1 MLRIPFLFNPVGWV
15 LLGGAG
21 YLLYKAGKKAGESEK
36 EEQNKPESSKKPVVT
51 KTPATA

>member
-21 YLLYKAGKKAGESEK
+21 YLLYKAGKKAGEQDREK
-36 EEQNKPESSKKPVVT
+36 EDESQSPKKPLE
-51 KTPATA
+51 KKPATA